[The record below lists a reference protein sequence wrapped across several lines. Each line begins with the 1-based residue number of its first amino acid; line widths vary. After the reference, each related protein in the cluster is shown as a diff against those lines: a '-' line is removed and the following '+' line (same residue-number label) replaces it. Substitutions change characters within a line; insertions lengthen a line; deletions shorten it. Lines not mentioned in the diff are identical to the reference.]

1 MEKEHSEFELN
12 LNRITIIEQ
21 LKYPD
26 TFLTYRKE
34 VVLLLNLKQKSYCEN
49 SILNLCRS
57 HNQNNFNQEVNNNNT
72 TSIECIISQYPHIVR
87 GANLAKDSKGIMNQT
102 YFDLETDYIVMPDDF
117 CYDKFFVRKLRQVD
131 LIDLPHFL
139 GYHLEKYYQS
149 NKKLFVNFLKLAQRK
164 HQAEFSQVEL
174 WPTVNELV
182 VDILNSELESSKTYG
197 HFPKRQLKRDANDKL
212 TALNLEQSVL
222 LISYLQKEKIILP
235 DSYLSDKT
243 ISQAFELLTG
253 YSQNTIRQS
262 LGQYINFRNKINLK
276 QLDILIDRLKY
287 HISSEKE

>member
-21 LKYPD
+21 LKHPN
-26 TFLTYRKE
+26 TFFTFRKE
-34 VVLLLNLKQKSYCEN
+34 VALLLNLKQKSLCEDELLN
-49 SILNLCRS
+49 LFHPHTYKNSNQETNNSDTSSIVSIL
-57 HNQNNFNQEVNNNNT
+57 
-72 TSIECIISQYPHIVR
+72 SQYPHIIK
-87 GANLAKDSKGIMNQT
+87 GANLAKDNQGIMSQT
-102 YFDLETDYIVMPDDF
+102 YFDLETDYVVMPDDF

-164 HQAEFSQVEL
+164 HQAEFSQEEL
-174 WPTVNELV
+174 WPTVNELL
-182 VDILNSELESSKTYG
+182 VDILNSELESSKTYS

-262 LGQYINFRNKINLK
+262 LGQYINFRTKINLK
-276 QLDILIDRLKY
+276 QLDILIDRLKS
-287 HISSEKE
+287 HINSEKQ

>member
-21 LKYPD
+21 LKHPN

-34 VVLLLNLKQKSYCEN
+34 VSLLLNLKQKSLSEHEL
-49 SILNLCRS
+49 LNLFHPYTYKNS
-57 HNQNNFNQEVNNNNT
+57 SQETNNNDT
-72 TSIECIISQYPHIVR
+72 TSIESILSQYPHVIK
-87 GANLAKDSKGIMNQT
+87 GANLARDNKGIMNQT

-131 LIDLPHFL
+131 LIDLQHFL
-139 GYHLEKYYQS
+139 EFHLEKYYNS

-174 WPTVNELV
+174 SQTVNELM
-182 VDILNSELESSKTYG
+182 VDVLNSDPQNSKTYS

-212 TALNLEQSVL
+212 TALNLEQTVL

-253 YSQNTIRQS
+253 YSQHTIRQS

-287 HISSEKE
+287 CISGEKE